1 MKILMGL
8 LVSLLFIMSVPA
20 SAKNFVVGVES
31 LNYYPLYLGRGN
43 SYTGYARELLD
54 EFGKA
59 NGHTI
64 TYKAL
69 PVKRLLSE
77 FLAGK
82 LDFKYPDNSK
92 WAPNAK
98 QGSAIAY
105 SDSTIEYID
114 GLMMLPAN
122 AGVNVN
128 TLKSMGTLRGFTP
141 WVYMDDISKGTL
153 KVSETDGIKS
163 LVAMTHTNRV
173 EAAYVNVVVANYYI
187 NNELKKPGLLK
198 FNEDMPH
205 ARDHFYLSS
214 IKHPKVIK
222 EFNAFLKSHKALVDT
237 LKDKYQVK
245 LP

>member
-8 LVSLLFIMSVPA
+8 MASLLFIISLPV
-20 SAKNFVVGVES
+20 SAKNLVVGVES

-59 NGHTI
+59 SGHTI

-77 FLAGK
+77 FLAGNV
-82 LDFKYPDNSK
+82 DFKYPDNSK

-98 QGSAIAY
+98 QGSAITY

-114 GLMMLPAN
+114 GLMMLSAN
-122 AGVNVN
+122 SGVNVN

-141 WVYMDDISKGTL
+141 WVYMDDISKGSL

-163 LVAMTHTNRV
+163 LVAMTKSNRV
-173 EAAYVNVVVANYYI
+173 QAAYINVVVASYYI
-187 NNELKKPGLLK
+187 NNELKKPGLLT
-198 FNEDMPH
+198 FNADMPH

-214 IKHPKVIK
+214 IKHPKIIN
-222 EFNAFLKSHKALVDT
+222 EFNDFLKNNVALVGK
-237 LKDKYQVK
+237 LKDKYQVR